1 VPGLARLSD
10 DLSGTTVTHYEV
22 LDRIGGGGMGLVYRA
37 RDTRLNR
44 IVALKFLP
52 PELTGDATARERFVN
67 EARTASTF
75 DHPHVA
81 TVFDIGEANGRV
93 FIVMTYVPGETLK
106 ERIARGPLPVA
117 EALDIALQVTEGLI
131 EAHEHGI
138 AHRDIK
144 PANVVLTHDGTVK
157 IVDFGLANL
166 VGLPPENQP
175 GLFMGT
181 MPYMSPEQLRNEP
194 VDHRSDIWSLGVT
207 IVEMLTGSAP
217 FGRSDT
223 GPVLFMVSSHEV
235 PPVSA
240 RRPDVPPALD
250 RIIARCLEKD
260 RRERYRSAV
269 ELHRDLRACRA
280 QLVAATAAAQSSAAA
295 PQTAGG
301 LRGLLSRIFKRG

>member
-1 VPGLARLSD
+1 VD
-10 DLSGTTVTHYEV
+10 QELSGSTISHYEIM
-22 LDRIGGGGMGLVYRA
+22 DRIGGGGMGVVYRA

-52 PELTGDATARERFVN
+52 RELTGNEAARERFAN

-81 TVFDIGEANGRV
+81 TVFDVGEADGRV
-93 FIVMTYVPGETLK
+93 FIAMAYAPGETLK
-106 ERIARGPLPVA
+106 ERIARGPLGVV
-117 EALDIALQVTEGLI
+117 EAVDIALQITEGLI

-166 VGLPPENQP
+166 VGLPPENEP

-181 MPYMSPEQLRNEP
+181 LPYMSPEQLRNEP

-207 IVEMLTGSAP
+207 LVEMLTGSAP

-223 GPVLFMVSSHEV
+223 GPVLFMVASHEV
-235 PPVSA
+235 PPVSSQ
-240 RRPDVPPALD
+240 RPDVPPALD
-250 RIIARCLEKD
+250 RVIARCLEKD
-260 RRERYRSAV
+260 RRQRYRSAV
-269 ELHRDLRACRA
+269 ELHQELRRCRE
-280 QLVAATAAAQSSAAA
+280 LLAAGNERSVGPMPAARQPFAMRVRAF
-295 PQTAGG
+295 
-301 LRGLLSRIFKRG
+301 LRRVKGSG

>member
-1 VPGLARLSD
+1 VD
-10 DLSGTTVTHYEV
+10 QDLSGSTISHYEI

-52 PELTGDATARERFVN
+52 PELTADAAARERFVN
-67 EARTASTF
+67 EARTASTL

-81 TVFDIGEANGRV
+81 TVFDIGEADGRV
-93 FIVMTYVPGETLK
+93 FIAMAYVPGETLK
-106 ERIARGPLPVA
+106 ERIARGPLGVD
-117 EALDIALQVTEGLI
+117 EAVDIALQITEGLI

-207 IVEMLTGSAP
+207 LVEMLTGSAP

-223 GPVLFMVSSHEV
+223 GPVLFMVASHEV

-250 RIIARCLEKD
+250 RVIARCLEKD
-260 RRERYRSAV
+260 RRARYRSAV
-269 ELHRDLRACRA
+269 ELYSDLHACRT
-280 QLVAATAAAQSSAAA
+280 QLVAARGDAGASAAK
-295 PQTAGG
+295 PPRAGG
-301 LRGLLSRIFKRG
+301 LRALLRRMFTSE

>member
-1 VPGLARLSD
+1 
-10 DLSGTTVTHYEV
+10 
-22 LDRIGGGGMGLVYRA
+22 
-37 RDTRLNR
+37 
-44 IVALKFLP
+44 
-52 PELTGDATARERFVN
+52 
-67 EARTASTF
+67 
-75 DHPHVA
+75 
-81 TVFDIGEANGRV
+81 
-93 FIVMTYVPGETLK
+93 
-106 ERIARGPLPVA
+106 
-117 EALDIALQVTEGLI
+117 
-131 EAHEHGI
+131 
-138 AHRDIK
+138 
-144 PANVVLTHDGTVK
+144 
-157 IVDFGLANL
+157 
-166 VGLPPENQP
+166 
-175 GLFMGT
+175 MGT

>member
-1 VPGLARLSD
+1 VD
-10 DLSGTTVTHYEV
+10 QDLSGSTISHYEV
-22 LDRIGGGGMGLVYRA
+22 LDRIGGGGMGFVYRA

-52 PELTGDATARERFVN
+52 PELTGDAAAREHFAN

-81 TVFDIGEANGRV
+81 TVFDIGEADGQV
-93 FIVMTYVPGETLK
+93 FIVMAYVPGETLK
-106 ERIARGPLPVA
+106 ERIARGPLGVV
-117 EALDIALQVTEGLI
+117 EAVDIALQITEGLI

-144 PANVVLTHDGTVK
+144 PANVVLTHDGNVK

-181 MPYMSPEQLRNEP
+181 LPYMSPEQLRNEP

-207 IVEMLTGSAP
+207 LVEMLTGSAP

-223 GPVLFMVSSHEV
+223 GPVLFMIASHEV
-235 PPVSA
+235 PPISA

-250 RIIARCLEKD
+250 RVIARCLEKD
-260 RRERYRSAV
+260 RRQRYRSAV
-269 ELHRDLRACRA
+269 ELHHELRRCRE
-280 QLVAATAAAQSSAAA
+280 LLAA
-295 PQTAGG
+295 PNTGAPAAPAPRRGR
-301 LRGLLSRIFKRG
+301 LRTLVHRIFGPG

>member
-1 VPGLARLSD
+1 MD
-10 DLSGTTVTHYEV
+10 QDLSGSTISHYEI
-22 LDRIGGGGMGLVYRA
+22 LDLIGGGGMGSVYRA
-37 RDTRLNR
+37 RDTRLSR

-52 PELTGDATARERFVN
+52 PELIGDQAARERFVN

-81 TVFDIGEANGRV
+81 TVFDVGEADGRV
-93 FIVMTYVPGETLK
+93 FIAMAYVPGETLK
-106 ERIARGPLPVA
+106 ERIARGPLGVV
-117 EALDIALQVTEGLI
+117 EAVDIALQITEGLI

-144 PANVVLTHDGTVK
+144 PANVVLTHDGIVK

-181 MPYMSPEQLRNEP
+181 LPYMSPEQLRNEP

-207 IVEMLTGSAP
+207 VVEMLTGSAP

-223 GPVLFMVSSHEV
+223 GPVLFMVTSHEV
-235 PPVSA
+235 PPVSTQ
-240 RRPDVPPALD
+240 RPDVPAALD
-250 RIIARCLEKD
+250 RVIARCLEKD
-260 RRERYRSAV
+260 RRQRYRSAV
-269 ELHRDLRACRA
+269 ELRDDLRACRA
-280 QLVAATAAAQSSAAA
+280 SLAAVPAGAAAGAAA
-295 PQTAGG
+295 GRPPRAGG
-301 LRGLLSRIFKRG
+301 LRALLRRILGSG

>member
-1 VPGLARLSD
+1 VD
-10 DLSGTTVTHYEV
+10 QDLSGSTISHYEM
-22 LDRIGGGGMGLVYRA
+22 LDRIGGGGMGTVYRA

-44 IVALKFLP
+44 MVALKFLP
-52 PELTGDATARERFVN
+52 RELASNEAARERFVN

-81 TVFDIGEANGRV
+81 TVFDIGEVDGRV
-93 FIVMTYVPGETLK
+93 FIVMAYAPGETLK
-106 ERIARGPLPVA
+106 ERIARGPLGVV
-117 EALDIALQVTEGLI
+117 EALDIALQITEGLI

-144 PANVVLTHDGTVK
+144 PANVVLTHEGTVK

-181 MPYMSPEQLRNEP
+181 LPYMSPEQLRNEP

-207 IVEMLTGSAP
+207 LVEMLTGSAP

-223 GPVLFMVSSHEV
+223 GPVLFMVASHEV
-235 PPVSA
+235 PPISA
-240 RRPDVPPALD
+240 KRPDVPPELD
-250 RIIARCLEKD
+250 RVIARCLEKD
-260 RRERYRSAV
+260 RRQRYRSAV
-269 ELHRDLRACRA
+269 ELHDELRRCRA
-280 QLVAATAAAQSSAAA
+280 LLGAADTVAQATPVRRWGRLIDLV
-295 PQTAGG
+295 
-301 LRGLLSRIFKRG
+301 RRIFGSG